1 MTEYNPYPRVL
12 SQGSN
17 KRDFYFGIDLVFP
30 CLLAKGCKQPP
41 VGLSPKA
48 SELCQLKSSMTMT
61 FGMKTSLAI
70 ASEVVWVVFVCCI
83 AWIG

>member
-12 SQGSN
+12 SQGNN
-17 KRDFYFGIDLVFP
+17 KRDFYFGIHLVFP
-30 CLLAKGCKQPP
+30 YLLAKGCKQPP

-48 SELCQLKSSMTMT
+48 SELCQLKISMTMT

-70 ASEVVWVVFVCCI
+70 ASEVVWWYLCV
-83 AWIG
+83 A